1 MSSFSSM
8 SKQNTTDGI
17 LDLVD
22 RCLAVIPPA
31 EPSLPRENDIQ
42 SHIHHLLAQ
51 RQSPGRCISEEPLP
65 WHLGQEMIKTPSS
78 PSMSR
83 PPWCGLAGQH
93 LECSYSREKRPTSP
107 SASRLLVS
115 TRIST
120 EKSALG
126 LLITF
131 LFRFSKCHNPSCRFQ
146 SPIKC
151 KTETKSFSGAAPST
165 ATAKR
170 FAVTLSRA
178 PGEQRRP
185 LVRPEYH
192 SFPPNMLRSQ
202 GAEAS
207 SHCTTPRVAPQLCS
221 DTHRATAS
229 PNSTGFLSSFKR
241 NGPCRDEARTRI
253 PVLSTVSPPLVS
265 HMESVHS
272 SLR

>member
-1 MSSFSSM
+1 M

-42 SHIHHLLAQ
+42 CHIHHLLAQ

-65 WHLGQEMIKTPSS
+65 WDLGQEMIKTPSS

-83 PPWCGLAGQH
+83 PPWCGLAGQ
-93 LECSYSREKRPTSP
+93 
-107 SASRLLVS
+107 ASRMFVF
-115 TRIST
+115 TRKKT
-120 EKSALG
+120 DKSERKPAARVHPDINRKNVLWAFSLRSYLG
-126 LLITF
+126 FPSVTTPHVG
-131 LFRFSKCHNPSCRFQ
+131 FSPPSSARQ
-146 SPIKC
+146 
-151 KTETKSFSGAAPST
+151 TKSFSGAAPST

-221 DTHRATAS
+221 DTHRATVS

-265 HMESVHS
+265 HMESVYS
-272 SLR
+272 PL